1 MAKNKAKYPAD
12 IVKGSSAKYNEYE
25 SYTPRKCRVGRAH
38 DVETLGQMAEEMAEF
53 AKDRDWLQYHTPR
66 NLTLALCGEVG
77 ELCELLVERDGS
89 SKCSNNDPVA
99 EEISDCLL

>member
-1 MAKNKAKYPAD
+1 MRALVSGHALRFAVRIISD

-38 DVETLGQMAEEMAEF
+38 DVETLGQVAEEMAEF

-66 NLTLALCGEVG
+66 
-77 ELCELLVERDGS
+77 
-89 SKCSNNDPVA
+89 
-99 EEISDCLL
+99 